1 MNKAMLLAGSI
12 IMFCMLTCIVS
23 VRFYG
28 NINIT
33 QIYMRSSILCSHFV
47 YKLYVMRY

>member
-33 QIYMRSSILCSHFV
+33 QIYMRSSFFV